1 MVGELS
7 LILGAVGDCGVRTPT
22 PLRAQKT
29 KRRSG
34 HVLDRAGSPL
44 MSTPF
49 LALLLPGVNGK
60 IYASKEADPGLQDV
74 FGNFRS
80 MMLERGAEQMY
91 NVECAPKSSRRGL
104 PPNSSRRALP
114 PPLELA

>member
-1 MVGELS
+1 MFKCTFIPSAL
-7 LILGAVGDCGVRTPT
+7 LGT
-22 PLRAQKT
+22 
-29 KRRSG
+29 SWIS
-34 HVLDRAGSPL
+34 AGSPL
-44 MSTPF
+44 AMSTPF

-80 MMLERGAEQMY
+80 MMLERGAEQMD
-91 NVECAPKSSRRGL
+91 NVECA
-104 PPNSSRRALP
+104 PNSSRRALP

>member
-1 MVGELS
+1 MYAYVQAPFWAR
-7 LILGAVGDCGVRTPT
+7 LGS
-22 PLRAQKT
+22 AQF
-29 KRRSG
+29 
-34 HVLDRAGSPL
+34 AAA

-49 LALLLPGVNGK
+49 FALLLPGVNGK

-91 NVECAPKSSRRGL
+91 NVECAPNSSRRGL

-114 PPLELA
+114 PPLELT